1 MTEEIA
7 GDALLSMLSALAN
20 PQRLRIVA
28 ALSAGRQYVSE
39 LARTVRLSRPLVH
52 AHLARLSAAGL
63 ISSALEVSA
72 DGKATRYVK
81 VEPFVLHLTP
91 DEVARAAETI
101 TWPVQRRTAEGD

>member
-1 MTEEIA
+1 MTEDIA
-7 GDALLSMLSALAN
+7 GDVLVTMLSALAN

-28 ALSAGRQYVSE
+28 ALTAGRQYVSE

-63 ISSALEVSA
+63 VTSALEVSP
-72 DGKATRYVK
+72 DGKATRYVE

-91 DEVARAAETI
+91 DRVARAAETLNA
-101 TWPVQRRTAEGD
+101 PGRRREVEGD